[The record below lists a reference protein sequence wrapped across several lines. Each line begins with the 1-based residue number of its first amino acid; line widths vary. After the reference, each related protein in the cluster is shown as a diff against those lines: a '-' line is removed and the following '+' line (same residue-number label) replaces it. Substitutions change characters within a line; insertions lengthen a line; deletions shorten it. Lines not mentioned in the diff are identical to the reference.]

1 MVYKLKRFDKNGIL
15 KTTDIFEED
24 AKQIMELNYHKQ
36 ILNDLVMKL
45 KKLVGSFNHNDG
57 LVRRLKEKQETL
69 NNELKIKLIQ
79 DMLVR

>member
-79 DMLVR
+79 DMPVR